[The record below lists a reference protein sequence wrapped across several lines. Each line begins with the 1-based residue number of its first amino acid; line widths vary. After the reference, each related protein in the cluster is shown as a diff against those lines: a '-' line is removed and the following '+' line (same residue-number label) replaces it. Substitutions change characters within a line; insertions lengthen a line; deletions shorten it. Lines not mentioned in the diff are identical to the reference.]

1 MNSIISIN
9 LKSVQQILGS
19 NNLGA
24 GTILEEGGQVRVFLD
39 TEPTAVMAMHTAA
52 SQLEAATGRVV
63 HLELKSNLGAAQ
75 LAQLERVGTI
85 VEP

>member
-1 MNSIISIN
+1 MNTIASIN
-9 LKSVQQILGS
+9 LRTVQQIFGS

-39 TEPTAVMAMHTAA
+39 SEPTAVMSMHTAA

-75 LAQLERVGTI
+75 LAQLERLGT
-85 VEP
+85 VVKP